1 MWTGYIIITFKG
13 AALDKMKSYG
23 PVATCAVSKL

>member
-13 AALDKMKSYG
+13 AALDKRKRYA
-23 PVATCAVSKL
+23 PFAVFAIPTL

>member
-13 AALDKMKSYG
+13 AADDKRKRYA
-23 PVATCAVSKL
+23 PFTTFAISKL